1 MGESNLIKSS
11 QEQAVAS
18 WVNYLNQL
26 RLDYLTAFMQQQDK
40 NLEAAL
46 EDISAAMNDIRNL
59 MESNRGGVTGMHGF
73 IAEIAEVGIGNARQ
87 NIVGNTNNYIWSNDN
102 GAVDLVREGIDIQ
115 LKFYQSRLSLGA
127 ITTHLQKYPDF
138 IKNGGK
144 YQIPKDQY
152 EKIKYLLSVTKE
164 QVNKMPTSDD
174 SFPLKQWKIVNEF
187 FETNEI
193 KFEDVEPSAL
203 NYKDVQRNQIEFTM
217 QNESENIKDTDKQLR
232 NQARQKSMPTIKE
245 GVKVTI
251 ISAVIEGGTALGFA
265 IASKKKEGKDLRTY
279 TADDWYDILGATGK
293 ETLKGSI
300 RGTSIYALTNYT
312 ATPAAVASA
321 LVTASFGVA
330 EQAHLFREGE
340 LTEVQFIENSEML
353 CLDAAVSA
361 LSSFIGQV
369 FIPIPVLGVIIGNA
383 VGTTMYKIVKDNFTE
398 YEQKLIKN
406 YMESINKLGI
416 ACNEQYA
423 QYIDVLNK
431 EFSCYLEII
440 EQLYSWNIM
449 DAFDGSIKLAKRFGI
464 PAEEILDTK
473 EKIQS
478 YFDD

>member
-330 EQAHLFREGE
+330 EQAHLFRKGE